1 MQWEY
6 SALEHR
12 KLGNSGLTIAPLVF
26 GGNVFGWTVDEARSF
41 ELLDAFLAAG
51 FNCVDTADVY
61 SRWAPG
67 NKGGESETILG
78 NWMKQRGMRNKI
90 VLATKIGNEMAPDKK
105 GLTKAYILRGVED
118 SLKRLQTDH
127 IDLYQSHRDDMVTPV
142 EETLEAY
149 AQLIKQGKVRAIGAS
164 NFDVK
169 RLSDSL
175 AANKRLGL
183 PRYETLQ
190 PHYNLYERA
199 DFEAGLEALCLKEGV
214 GVINYYALA
223 SGFLTGKYRSE
234 ADLGKSKRGSGI
246 KKYLNARGQRILQ
259 ALDDVAKQH
268 KATPAQISLAW
279 LLARP
284 SVTAPIASATSVAQL
299 QEILKSTEI
308 KLDAQSI
315 ARLDTASAPA

>member
-1 MQWEY
+1 M
-6 SALEHR
+6 EHR

-78 NWMKQRGMRNKI
+78 NWMKQRGTRNGI

-118 SLKRLQTDH
+118 SLKRLQTDY

-149 AQLIKQGKVRAIGAS
+149 ALLIKQGKVRAIGAS

-175 AANKRLGL
+175 AANKSVGL

-234 ADLGKSKRGSGI
+234 ADLGKSARGGGI

-299 QEILKSTEI
+299 HEILKSTEI
-308 KLDAQSI
+308 KLDARSVAQ
-315 ARLDTASAPA
+315 LDVASAPA

>member
-1 MQWEY
+1 MGDTT
-6 SALEHR
+6 LEHR